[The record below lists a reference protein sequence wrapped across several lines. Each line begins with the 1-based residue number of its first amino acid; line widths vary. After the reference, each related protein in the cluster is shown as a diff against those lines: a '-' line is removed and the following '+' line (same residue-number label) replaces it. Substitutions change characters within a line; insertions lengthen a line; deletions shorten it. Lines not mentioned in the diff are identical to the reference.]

1 MNSLGPDA
9 YRLREEGNYECRRHQ
24 NQSLRASLCPLLAKS
39 IDLDDVLKTIAH
51 LLNPHQTS

>member
-1 MNSLGPDA
+1 MSAAGT
-9 YRLREEGNYECRRHQ
+9 RSTRSECPY
-24 NQSLRASLCPLLAKS
+24 AVLLAKS